1 MEDKKLII
9 ADGHHRYETAL
20 AYSLE
25 HAPPTVTRT
34 ERNLANT
41 TPQPAY
47 PEAAVMMTFV
57 NMDSTGITILP
68 THRVVFGL
76 KDFSPAAFI
85 ERAKTFFDIKV
96 VTAGDAGDLTRLLAR
111 QPGTAFIAVT
121 KLGYHLLTAKPETV
135 AQALANVPERQRRLD
150 LTQLHSLVLEQ
161 LLGITAEA
169 IREQRNLRYVRD
181 AGEVMEQV
189 SRGEADVAF
198 LTNPITLGQLRE
210 VAFAGDVMP
219 QKSTDFYPKLLSGL
233 AIYALD

>member
-1 MEDKKLII
+1 LS
-9 ADGHHRYETAL
+9 
-20 AYSLE
+20 YSLE

-76 KDFSPAAFI
+76 PNFSAATFI
-85 ERAKTFFDIKV
+85 EHAKTFFDIKLLK
-96 VTAGDAGDLTRLLAR
+96 AEDADGLTRLLAR
-111 QPGTAFIAVT
+111 QPGTAFVAVT

-135 AQALANVPERQRRLD
+135 AQALSKVPERQRRLD

-181 AGEVMEQV
+181 AGEAMEQV

-198 LTNPITLGQLRE
+198 LTNPITLAQLRE